1 MQKILI
7 CLNGLLMN
15 NLIGSVGNTHSL
27 KRRSRETEN
36 LTLKNIAFLTT
47 QTHLRDGHMK
57 SLIFREQMQDR
68 IEKKRKLLKRKS
80 LSVTRT
86 HLRDGHVKD

>member
-1 MQKILI
+1 
-7 CLNGLLMN
+7 MN

-57 SLIFREQMQDR
+57 FNFQRTDAGQNS
-68 IEKKRKLLKRKS
+68 
-80 LSVTRT
+80 RT
-86 HLRDGHVKD
+86 HLRDGHVKDCSKRKEKAFR